1 MSTSLPQSMALA
13 GLLWLAL
20 LVAASIVLAC
30 RRIDPARIRATLLPG
45 LSVMAATTLTT
56 WAGHAMAGPRGV
68 AVGVMLL
75 LFAIF
80 AVFAHLHA
88 IEWRRAAG
96 AGDHLLEPGR
106 PV

>member
-1 MSTSLPQSMALA
+1 MALA
-13 GLLWLAL
+13 GVLWLVL
-20 LVAASIVLAC
+20 LAGIAVVMTY
-30 RRIDPARIRATLLPG
+30 RRIDLARIRAALLPG
-45 LSVMAATTLTT
+45 VSVIAATALMT